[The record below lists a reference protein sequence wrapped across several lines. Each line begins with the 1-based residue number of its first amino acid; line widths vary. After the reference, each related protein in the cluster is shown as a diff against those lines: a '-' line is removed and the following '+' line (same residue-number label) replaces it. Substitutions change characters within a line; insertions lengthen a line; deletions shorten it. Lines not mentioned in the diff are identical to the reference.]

1 METQN
6 NLLLNKTRFDL
17 YGAKYCFKKRI
28 RYYCFSHENY
38 KLIRSFDNR
47 VYFSVKK
54 FCDFDEYHRRT
65 WLSYLLEI
73 FNFLEDEDI
82 DFINSKITNGKIEDF
97 GLFMK
102 EDIKFEDIE
111 IDNDKIYVLK
121 NNMYIFFVINGKIYS
136 NIDDNFERVNESD
149 FIGNKKVFDI
159 FILTRF
165 NISD

>member
-1 METQN
+1 M
-6 NLLLNKTRFDL
+6 NKTRYDL
-17 YGAKYCFKKRI
+17 FGAKYCFKNRI
-28 RYYCFSHENY
+28 KYHRFSHATY
-38 KLIRSFDNR
+38 KSHKSFDNR
-47 VYFSVKK
+47 VYLPVKK
-54 FCDFDEYHRRT
+54 FGDFDEYHRRN

-121 NNMYIFFVINGKIYS
+121 NDMYIFFVINCEIY
-136 NIDDNFERVNESD
+136 NNFYDDFEIINENE
-149 FIGNKKVFDI
+149 IIENKEIFDI
-159 FILTRF
+159 YILTPVYI
-165 NISD
+165 NDGLKKQSK

>member
-1 METQN
+1 MIKIGANKIRHEIEEIRRDFVKNEKFYLDGIKYFFDNKIIIKNIELLFIFDMETQN

-17 YGAKYCFKKRI
+17 YGAKYCFKNRI

-82 DFINSKITNGKIEDF
+82 DFINSKIKNGIITK
-97 GLFMK
+97 
-102 EDIKFEDIE
+102 
-111 IDNDKIYVLK
+111 Y
-121 NNMYIFFVINGKIYS
+121 KIYS
-136 NIDDNFERVNESD
+136 KTVSPSI
-149 FIGNKKVFDI
+149 
-159 FILTRF
+159 
-165 NISD
+165 